1 MKLKLSNLIF
11 YSILLIIAMIFLTPI
26 FYSIVTSFKTENEIF
41 SKVFTIFPRN
51 ATSRNYEYIFERG
64 TQYLTYYKNSIIIT
78 LGGVILTTILSSIG
92 GYAFARLPFKGRG
105 TIIIFMLFIITFPLA
120 VLLVPIYIM
129 EYNLNI
135 LNTNLGLIL
144 PNVAALLPFTTFIMR
159 GIFRSIPKELEDSA
173 EIDGCS
179 VFMTWLRIMLPLA
192 RNGIIITIIYSFYM
206 IWGEYTLAV
215 TLATEA
221 SAMPLSVALTLLR
234 GEGWNYGVLGAVIV
248 LASIPPIIIFLAFQK
263 YLVTGLT
270 SGAIK

>member
-1 MKLKLSNLIF
+1 
-11 YSILLIIAMIFLTPI
+11 
-26 FYSIVTSFKTENEIF
+26 
-41 SKVFTIFPRN
+41 
-51 ATSRNYEYIFERG
+51 
-64 TQYLTYYKNSIIIT
+64 

-92 GYAFARLPFKGRG
+92 GYAFARLPFKGRD

-179 VFMTWLRIMLPLA
+179 VFMTWLRVMLPLA

-215 TLATEA
+215 TLATQA

-263 YLVTGLT
+263 YLVSGLT